1 MMLEIGLAILL
12 ILFYPIGIIDI
23 ITLYLVYK
31 IYKKIEEKA

>member
-1 MMLEIGLAILL
+1 MLEIGLAILL